1 MKNNNF
7 ILEQPN
13 KILFSYI
20 IKGSR
25 MLVNINDSAKQILLR
40 LNGIYTIDEIIRALG
55 KEYQEDFLIVKMM
68 VENFLDELRE
78 NSLLEEHS
86 ISIEKNI
93 KRGYSNLYTPEHV
106 TLELTHNC
114 PLKCQHCFLNAG
126 IGKEMPFEKCEQVV
140 TELLES
146 GTRIFQLTGGEPFC
160 FKKINKII
168 SLLISEGAEIHIST
182 SGYILNDE
190 VKKSLEMLTRN
201 GNAII
206 QVSIDGTK
214 ESHNYIRGRKDAY
227 EKAIDFAKYS
237 ISKKIS
243 TVVATTLIHQS
254 LEEIEELVAY
264 LKEIGVNKIRLGLI
278 TNQGRAYQNNLKGYT
293 LSHYKKMLVY
303 LKEKYDDKLFRVEE
317 SEEISNSLKSC
328 GAGYKTIKITPQM
341 IVTPC
346 AMMQLNIGD
355 LKKESLTRV
364 LERSYINFSKLEFPQ
379 KDYCEN
385 CLEEEYCHDC
395 ISESIIRKNNVE
407 NCTWEDSQHEVLNA
421 LTNQ

>member
-1 MKNNNF
+1 MYISLKNNNF

-168 SLLISEGAEIHIST
+168 SLLISEGAEIH
-182 SGYILNDE
+182 
-190 VKKSLEMLTRN
+190 M
-201 GNAII
+201 
-206 QVSIDGTK
+206 
-214 ESHNYIRGRKDAY
+214 
-227 EKAIDFAKYS
+227 
-237 ISKKIS
+237 
-243 TVVATTLIHQS
+243 
-254 LEEIEELVAY
+254 
-264 LKEIGVNKIRLGLI
+264 
-278 TNQGRAYQNNLKGYT
+278 
-293 LSHYKKMLVY
+293 
-303 LKEKYDDKLFRVEE
+303 RV
-317 SEEISNSLKSC
+317 
-328 GAGYKTIKITPQM
+328 
-341 IVTPC
+341 
-346 AMMQLNIGD
+346 
-355 LKKESLTRV
+355 
-364 LERSYINFSKLEFPQ
+364 
-379 KDYCEN
+379 
-385 CLEEEYCHDC
+385 
-395 ISESIIRKNNVE
+395 
-407 NCTWEDSQHEVLNA
+407 
-421 LTNQ
+421 